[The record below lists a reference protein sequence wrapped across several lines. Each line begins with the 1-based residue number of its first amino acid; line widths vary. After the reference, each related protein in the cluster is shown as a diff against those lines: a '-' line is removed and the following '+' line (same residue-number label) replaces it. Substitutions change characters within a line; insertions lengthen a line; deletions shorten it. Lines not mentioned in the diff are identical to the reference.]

1 MKIAVRAGR
10 NGETPNVLA
19 ITAPSW
25 RWAASGG
32 NKESFR
38 RFIPAFRSVPLPFS
52 AVLRYNLFRTELFS
66 LRLWIVASSFYLFG
80 LLCLFLL

>member
-1 MKIAVRAGR
+1 MKIAVRDVR

-25 RWAASGG
+25 RWADSGG
-32 NKESFR
+32 NKESLR
-38 RFIPAFRSVPLPFS
+38 RRLPAFRSVPLPFS

>member
-1 MKIAVRAGR
+1 MKIAVRDVR